1 MSPIADV
8 VRSRSG
14 GQAAL
19 EVLLITALAVVL
31 LVSLADDSALREL
44 MAALE
49 GQHARLLK
57 ALSLP

>member
-1 MSPIADV
+1 MSPIPAAGRP
-8 VRSRSG
+8 RSS

-31 LVSLADDSALREL
+31 IVSLADNSPLRDL
-44 MAALE
+44 MAAFE

>member
-1 MSPIADV
+1 MSPIPNV
-8 VRSRSG
+8 VRPRSS

-19 EVLLITALAVVL
+19 EVLLITALAVL
-31 LVSLADDSALREL
+31 LVVSLADGSPLRDL
-44 MAALE
+44 MAELE

>member
-1 MSPIADV
+1 MSPIHAA
-8 VRSRSG
+8 VRPRSS
-14 GQAAL
+14 GQVAL

-31 LVSLADDSALREL
+31 IVSLADDSALREL

-49 GQHARLLK
+49 AQHARLLK